1 MNAKRIVT
9 CAFLFFICY
18 LILSYLNNK
27 IESFGGGGHG
37 GRGRGG
43 GYYGGRTGHYGGR
56 GGYYGGRGGYY
67 GSRGGYYGGNVYPVV
82 VDEYPSYLY
91 PSYLYPNYWYSF
103 FY

>member
-18 LILSYLNNK
+18 LILNYLSNK
-27 IESFGGGGHG
+27 TEAFGYGGGYG
-37 GRGRGG
+37 GRGRIGHYG
-43 GYYGGRTGHYGGR
+43 GYYGGR

-67 GSRGGYYGGNVYPVV
+67 RGNVYPAV
-82 VDEYPSYLY
+82 VDEYYPSYLY
-91 PSYLYPNYWYSF
+91 PSYLYPSYWYSY